1 MCPALQPAF
10 ERTRA
15 DASRSRGC
23 RGNAVI
29 EFSLVFL
36 LLWALLTGCFRIAYS
51 AFVYGSLVSAVDG
64 AARYAARVPFDL
76 PGHTFVSKVAN
87 MAAYGS
93 PAGTG
98 SPLTP
103 GLTPG
108 NIAVTW
114 TTDTTGAP
122 LTMTV
127 SVTGYSVNAL
137 FQTFTFSGKPSVTVR
152 YAGTYKP

>member
-1 MCPALQPAF
+1 MCLQPRSYC
-10 ERTRA
+10 EHCRT
-15 DASRSRGC
+15 DARRRS

-36 LLWALLTGCFRIAYS
+36 LLWALLSGCFRIAYS
-51 AFVYGSLVSAVDG
+51 AYGYASLVSAVDG
-64 AARYAARVPFDL
+64 AARYAARVPFDV
-76 PGHTFVSKVAN
+76 PGHGFVSKVAN

-93 PAGTG
+93 PAGG
-98 SPLTP
+98 GPPLAP
-103 GLTPG
+103 SLTPG
-108 NIAVTW
+108 NVSVSW

-127 SVTGYSVNAL
+127 AVTGYSVNAL

-152 YAGTYKP
+152 YSGTYKP